1 MIKSSYGKNLNNN
14 SSPLK
19 NIWAR
24 SKTCCLKDRRL
35 DHSWSQDI
43 AVNFFSYQ
51 LFNKHCL
58 STDSASGALNAL
70 RNGDLHELEKQQP
83 ILPKEEKKANWWL
96 RGSGK
101 MKRIN
106 YY

>member
-1 MIKSSYGKNLNNN
+1 MGTEQDLL
-14 SSPLK
+14 LK
-19 NIWAR
+19 GQ
-24 SKTCCLKDRRL
+24 KTGSFLESR
-35 DHSWSQDI
+35 HSRQ
-43 AVNFFSYQ
+43 FFSYQ

-101 MKRIN
+101 MRRIN